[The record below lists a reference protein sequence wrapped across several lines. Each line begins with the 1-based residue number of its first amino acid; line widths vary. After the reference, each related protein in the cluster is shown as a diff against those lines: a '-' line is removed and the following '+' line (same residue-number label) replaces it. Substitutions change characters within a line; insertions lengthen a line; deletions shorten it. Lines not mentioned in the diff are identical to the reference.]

1 MTPAA
6 DNQPP
11 GPSLHSSPLVQDG
24 AALAI
29 CIARVMFL
37 VVKINP
43 SATFRTVF
51 KRMFKESDSLNSV
64 RLSKCRLGGEGEAS
78 PKLCN

>member
-1 MTPAA
+1 MTLAPDSHPA
-6 DNQPP
+6 
-11 GPSLHSSPLVQDG
+11 GPSLYSSPLLQDG
-24 AALAI
+24 AALAV

-37 VVKINP
+37 IPKINV

-51 KRMFKESDSLNSV
+51 KRTFKESDSMNSI

-78 PKLCN
+78 PKLRN